1 MAEILPMS
9 TDLSEDMEGSSIDV
23 TFTAQ
28 FLEGETLESINIIDY
43 EATPGVNVEGNRL
56 FGTYQDVFALGGDAL
71 KYRTIQGQL
80 LSADSWDSL
89 PSSLDAQ
96 LYYFRA
102 PKALTKTF
110 NYVVELIYWYQA
122 PSTGGSA
129 PDDPVVTPPAEKR
142 TIRKTYFKTIVGN
155 WSRWA
160 NQLRSYVYAR
170 P

>member
-28 FLEGETLESINIIDY
+28 FQEGETLESINIIDY
-43 EATPGVNVEGNRL
+43 EPTPGINVEGNRL
-56 FGTYQDVFALGGDAL
+56 FGTYRDVFALGGDAL

-89 PSSLDAQ
+89 PSDKDTQ
-96 LYYFRA
+96 LYYFKA
-102 PKALTKTF
+102 PKALKKTF

-122 PSTGGSA
+122 PSTGGGT
-129 PDDPVVTPPAEKR
+129 PEDPTVTPPPEKR
-142 TIRKTYFKTIVGN
+142 TLRKTYFKIIVGN

-160 NQLRSYVYAR
+160 NQLRSYVYER